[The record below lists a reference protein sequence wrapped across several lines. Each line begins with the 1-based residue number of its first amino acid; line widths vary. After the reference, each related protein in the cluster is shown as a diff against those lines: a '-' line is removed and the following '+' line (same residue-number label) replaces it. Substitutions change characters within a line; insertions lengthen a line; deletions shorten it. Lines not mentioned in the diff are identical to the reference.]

1 MIQVEQNGPKIPCA
15 GMCTLSYTRTL
26 AAMLSLGEIAQIK
39 GEIERLERLRK
50 ECTDTGIRKP
60 DWGVDRGGEKE
71 AHVRPIEGRYS
82 LKKKSSPY
90 ALQVKLQPTKPTP
103 EPLTAQEVIDA
114 STPALP
120 LKPGGTQEH

>member
-1 MIQVEQNGPKIPCA
+1 M
-15 GMCTLSYTRTL
+15 
-26 AAMLSLGEIAQIK
+26 
-39 GEIERLERLRK
+39 
-50 ECTDTGIRKP
+50 
-60 DWGVDRGGEKE
+60 
-71 AHVRPIEGRYS
+71 
-82 LKKKSSPY
+82 KKKPSPY